1 MKSFSK
7 TSMFKTGVLLL
18 PFVFAACS
26 SDDSSNWFDRPDN
39 FGDVT
44 YDRHLARGNS
54 AAFDCKVYTRENHV
68 TLEMNFDV
76 KMYESSMN
84 TVFDL
89 EVGDPSVFSVDVLLS
104 GEFQSEYDVICGDVK
119 DMDENM
125 KTTCTESHV
134 GGKVEWDA
142 IDGYRASYG
151 LSQTASNMESQCDDF
166 YDYYKDIMSE
176 MPGKWIYNEGAPADP
191 AQSCNVRLEGDTL
204 YVDAVFA
211 SRSFSMKANNY
222 TINGMSLGYILVAET
237 YNGVDAETHD
247 KICSAYLKKSQ
258 ISVLSCMNG
267 TVYYQIPELQN
278 GEKTTLEDLAV
289 DAKTELCEGF
299 LNGGLTLEDMWYSN

>member
-18 PFVFAACS
+18 PFVFAACT

-204 YVDAVFA
+204 YMNVVFA
-211 SRSFSMKANNY
+211 SRSLSMNTY
-222 TINGMSLGYILVAET
+222 LVTSGGVTQGFRISET
-237 YNGVDAETHD
+237 YTGLDSDTFEKA
-247 KICSAYLKKSQ
+247 CSIYRKDSH
-258 ISVLSCMNG
+258 IGN
-267 TVYYQIPELQN
+267 VYCTNPTITYMMPTTQN
-278 GEKTTLEDLAV
+278 GEVVTLEDLAV